1 MVTSADLVSEAFGSR
16 VPGMRQRNESRRR
29 CGVRYGLL
37 PLSALALALA
47 LALMIACDRP
57 GTAATRSPETASTQE
72 DENPSGGAAEPGL
85 SVASDTSVDGDPRG
99 EGPTEGSAGEEA
111 AAAEPCGEEAI
122 PEEVEAILGTVEGL
136 EFDVNK
142 WTIRPSS
149 FPVLDG
155 IVEVLQRH
163 PAIVL
168 EIQGHRDEDPHW
180 QERAVDITRKR
191 AEAVRV
197 YLLEHGVESSR
208 LVSQGYGPDRPLA
221 PNTSPKNRA
230 LNRRIELHVIEEK
243 SSLPPCPVEPGA

>member
-1 MVTSADLVSEAFGSR
+1 
-16 VPGMRQRNESRRR
+16 MRQRNESRRR
-29 CGVRYGLL
+29 CGVRDGLL
-37 PLSALALALA
+37 PLSA

-57 GTAATRSPETASTQE
+57 ESAATRSPETASTQAA
-72 DENPSGGAAEPGL
+72 DEAPSGGAAEPGP

-99 EGPTEGSAGEEA
+99 EEPTEVSAGEEA
-111 AAAEPCGEEAI
+111 TAAQPCGEEAI

-149 FPVLDG
+149 FPSLDG

-180 QERAVDITRKR
+180 QVRAVDITRKR
-191 AEAVRV
+191 AEAVRA
-197 YLLEHGVESSR
+197 YLVEHGVESTR
-208 LVSQGYGPDRPLA
+208 LVSQGYGPDRPLV

-230 LNRRIELHVIEEK
+230 LNRRIELHVLEEK
-243 SSLPPCPVEPGA
+243 GSVPPCAVEPGT